1 MEQNLIADLDSR
13 IKRLESSIRRDRTI
27 ALGVIAFVF
36 ATAQSPSTGT
46 ASAPIVVRDA
56 SGASATLEAKGLTF
70 RDAAG
75 HERLFS
81 GIDSGDR
88 PSLDLSD
95 TNGTLR
101 ESMYLLDNMPVLRQ
115 FDNNGKRRAEFRLD
129 ASENGE
135 LLINDES
142 ENIRLGLFRAKNG
155 DPQIGLY
162 GSDAKLRA
170 YFATDDDSPYLVMRD
185 AAANTRVYIGGYTG
199 GKIGMDVRAANGNVL
214 WDEPPAAPAPSAQRP
229 N

>member
-36 ATAQSPSTGT
+36 ATAQSPSTTGAVT
-46 ASAPIVVRDA
+46 APVVVRDA

-88 PSLDLSD
+88 PSVDLSD
-95 TNGTLR
+95 TSGTLR
-101 ESMYLLDNMPVLRQ
+101 ESMYLLDNLPVLRQ
-115 FDNNGKRRAEFRLD
+115 FDKNGKRRAEFRLD
-129 ASENGE
+129 DTENGE

-155 DPQIGLY
+155 DPQMGLY

-170 YFATDDDSPYLVMRD
+170 YFSTDNDSPYLVMRD

-199 GKIGMDVRAANGNVL
+199 GKIGMDVRAADGTVL
-214 WDEPPAAPAPSAQRP
+214 WDAPPAKPAAQR
-229 N
+229 